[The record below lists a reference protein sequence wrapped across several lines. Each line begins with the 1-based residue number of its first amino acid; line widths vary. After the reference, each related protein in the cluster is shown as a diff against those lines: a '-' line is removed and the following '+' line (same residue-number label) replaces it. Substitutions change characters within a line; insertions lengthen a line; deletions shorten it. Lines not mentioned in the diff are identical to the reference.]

1 MASVVFNPF
10 KQRFINGEVP
20 SADTWNF
27 IPVNRKFKKEFAES
41 SEYKLEQLRDINDFK
56 MVNSSAWNDSLFQ
69 GMRRD
74 LTWFKPVQ
82 TSGEQ
87 VPMFITSGASD
98 ENGNVLKTDNWSKFK
113 ETEYFKDVSA
123 NNHIQDYLEDGGFY
137 YLRSKEELRWFAN
150 HVNTENNCV
159 NGVLGDS
166 IEGVIQNQVGAS
178 EAMPFQGVLDGN
190 GYTINGTII
199 CDNDDN
205 GLVGILGEKGVVRNF
220 RIKGSDD
227 PTLVCKK
234 TINLNHIKNDGRDI
248 NAGVLV
254 GRNYGTV
261 ENIDASEL
269 NKFTFSGFVP
279 QVYSVTNKSDDY
291 ADFSTIRPKYDS
303 GENFF
308 FLNSW
313 CVNSPGNICP
323 YVGYFA
329 EGIYAEMG
337 SGYENRGSIACR
349 EYSPKRRSEYDA
361 GVQQDSFVFSPDKI
375 YSFGFFNKYAGAT
388 ESILNS
394 RLNGSDT
401 ALADILNSNVAKLSV
416 SRDPLARNMVLF
428 VGVKSNTGLYGVAEI
443 HGTASEVNDSIGHV
457 DFNAGHINP
466 EKLPWFI
473 INDKYCDFAA
483 AGIETDNNET
493 TTISNREL
501 LTDDGVTDNGY
512 VKDSNNEKI
521 DLNAG
526 NALGYGDDVKI
537 YLSTG
542 FVHFGGVYQKYTD
555 AGEADVNKNYFSVS
569 ETRYSVDE
577 GDVDVYLYNGKTV
590 NKAQFDVSSLSF
602 EITESKLANT
612 KSKIFTGYD
621 LLLSADIYATFNV
634 KYNDTE
640 YSLKWNESN
649 LKTLLQDSNKWDAD
663 TLAYFDYWF
672 GKKKYILMPNHA
684 RVTASTPIRP
694 LLHVLDEINDF
705 VLSAD
710 GTTLPTDAAFKTA
723 LKRAVIENLAIC
735 TETVIDTKVE
745 DINALADTDR
755 TAVASYSTGYA
766 VTCPHYNQVNDHYY
780 LYLFLTSWRKESDS
794 TNTVQKV
801 FWTQNCA
808 SRGVTYSFGF
818 NDFGYLNFQSFKE
831 LNASGSITFNR
842 IDPASMFYRPFLH
855 ANISARNGFWGDDFG
870 ITLAAMRQKVTA
882 NWDALS
888 QQYAT
893 IDEAVSAQ
901 MHYIALTYIQDPRY
915 YGLDRN
921 GNWTAQSVR
930 RSDWLNCLNRDK
942 HLAISHGKY
951 DPNLQLDEIHYN
963 WNLEKA
969 MMKGLADIGN
979 EHASEDVFTDYDK
992 GTLGD
997 AVVFTGR
1004 VSLPREIMG
1013 VPLRMPNMGRAAY
1026 NISPVVGANYGT
1038 IKDVTVKAT
1047 RKNLGNFVGF
1057 IGGVAGKQERGQ
1069 IQNVFCDITDDLEWF
1084 REEPKIPEATD
1095 GANAGNIAELVKQYN
1110 NAMKQNNFHV
1120 RYKMTP
1126 LIPGIKTELLNAE
1139 AADPARDPGKYRYF
1153 PAGIDAAVNEDIFPA
1168 ANEWTDSAKLAV
1180 LEDYL
1185 TSLKANGV
1193 RVYRISDAVPAEV
1206 DWSVAHPEIYSS
1218 FRENPDYKNDIALT
1232 ENSQP
1237 AKDFC
1242 AEWYTDSTTPEGLP
1256 TDDVITFKLRPIF
1269 NAGGVFGRIIPD
1281 TAKTVIKDVNASYDI
1296 LTDSDNKDFHCA
1308 FGSLAGLIDMQT
1320 TQLGQS
1326 RMNKG
1331 ELLSIQDVN
1340 AVSNISQLNIIG
1352 FIGQQFNENVNLINN
1367 YCAHFFTGPDSM
1379 TTWAID
1385 TPNAVGEINMKT
1397 TQKEDIN
1404 APTNHASVS
1413 FYGANETDYAEQ
1425 LNQTTGWVSEAKIKN
1440 YTNAVISKTVRL
1452 HNVKSNSNKV
1462 SEYAPNSLEVY
1473 VNGSKEIK
1481 SPQSVYGSNTS
1492 YLPSIGVSL
1501 DKTMKAIEMTS
1512 ASNVPDFGS
1521 HQEMLGDNKPSK
1533 LFFRDMEDYTDS
1545 NLNLTSAADFTHD
1558 MIAAKDVFQN
1568 KDVSTDIYFSYSYN
1582 AKDTFVPDWTFKHY
1596 VQFNS
1601 AIKTDE
1607 LNKEGS
1613 VNDKLVYGYTFSDD
1627 LAYPGDGFNYEHNY
1641 LHLGN
1646 SIAPSYLRRKINEN
1660 GTWQTSAVSAVM
1672 PSAGKYVAA
1681 DDDHQFGGILVTDS
1695 SGRNVMFIDNTD
1707 NADLDNLTYNVKM
1720 PAVHLN
1726 DESSTQAGMLLEVK

>member
-261 ENIDASEL
+261 ENIDASDL

-291 ADFSTIRPKYDS
+291 ADFSTIRPKYDN

-337 SGYENRGSIACR
+337 SGYENRGKICCR
-349 EYSPKRRSEYDA
+349 EYSPKQKSDYAA
-361 GVQQDSFVFSPDKI
+361 GIEQNSIIFNQENM
-375 YSFGFFNKYAGAT
+375 FGFAFFNKYAASGENLLDEKISGGDA
-388 ESILNS
+388 ELVDVLNKNITN
-394 RLNGSDT
+394 L
-401 ALADILNSNVAKLSV
+401 KV
-416 SRDPLARNMVLF
+416 SRDPLARNAVFML
-428 VGVKSNTGLYGVAEI
+428 GMNSNGRQYIAEI
-443 HGTASEVNDSIGHV
+443 HGTAYEVNDYIGHV
-457 DFNAGHINP
+457 YFNAGHIET
-466 EKLPWFI
+466 EKLPWFVI
-473 INDKYCDFAA
+473 DKGTEDVKYCDFAA
-483 AGIETDNNET
+483 AGIETNDSDEM
-493 TTISNREL
+493 TTIETKEL
-501 LTDDGVTDNGY
+501 VNSFDDGY
-512 VKDSNNEKI
+512 VKNSGSVI
-521 DLNAG
+521 DLNAN
-526 NALGYGDDVKI
+526 NALGYGNDVKI

-542 FVHFGGVYQKYTD
+542 FVHFNGEYQKYTD
-555 AGEADVNKNYFSVS
+555 ADPSLYSSSYYQYFSVS
-569 ETRYSVDE
+569 DTSYSTDET
-577 GDVDVYLYNGKTV
+577 DVKIFTMDGQPIKT
-590 NKAQFDVSSLSF
+590 AQFDVSSFRLDLVQGSDRDGV
-602 EITESKLANT
+602 A
-612 KSKIFTGYD
+612 KIFTGFD
-621 LLLSADIYATFNV
+621 LLLSADIYATFTAV
-634 KYNDTE
+634 YNGAE
-640 YSLKWNESN
+640 HAVKWNESKLN
-649 LKTLLQDSNKWDAD
+649 ELLHGLDAS
-663 TLAYFDYWF
+663 YFDYWIDM
-672 GKKKYILMPNHA
+672 KKYILMPNHK
-684 RVTASTPIRP
+684 RVMNGTVPFVT
-694 LLHVLDEINDF
+694 VLNNITQY
-705 VLSAD
+705 VTVVD
-710 GTTLPTDAAFKTA
+710 GTTLPDAV
-723 LKRAVIENLAIC
+723 LKRAVIENLALC
-735 TETVIDTKVE
+735 TETVIDTKV
-745 DINALADTDR
+745 DDVTDLMHTDR
-755 TAVASYSTGYA
+755 TDIIDSAYGYVVTDLKSQNLFGSYFNARTELGKVSSGTS
-766 VTCPHYNQVNDHYY
+766 VTDYEEIQY
-780 LYLFLTSWRKESDS
+780 WRKEG
-794 TNTVQKV
+794 
-801 FWTQNCA
+801 A
-808 SRGVTYSFGF
+808 SRGIVTSIFGSLTGWTPSALDMSEAKGTISF
-818 NDFGYLNFQSFKE
+818 NL
-831 LNASGSITFNR
+831 
-842 IDPASMFYRPFLH
+842 IDTKSMFYRPFLH
-855 ANISARNGFWGDDFG
+855 ANNNGSELESLIIGDEYGTKLGDVEKAV
-870 ITLAAMRQKVTA
+870 LA
-882 NWDALS
+882 NWTTLS
-888 QQYAT
+888 QTYDSVQ
-893 IDEAVSAQ
+893 DAVNAV
-901 MHYIALTYIQDPRY
+901 MHSIALRYVHDPRY
-915 YGLDRN
+915 YGLDKN

-930 RSDWLNCLNRDK
+930 HRLWLQKMGDAQTTLSN
-942 HLAISHGKY
+942 GKY
-951 DPNLQLDEIHYN
+951 DPRQTADEIHYN
-963 WNLEKA
+963 WNIEKA
-969 MMKGLADIGN
+969 TIKAETEISPNMAD
-979 EHASEDVFTDYDK
+979 HAEMYDTK
-992 GTLGD
+992 PESCHQVEMGSLM
-997 AVVFTGR
+997 
-1004 VSLPREIMG
+1004 LPREIMG
-1013 VPLRMPNMGRAAY
+1013 VPLRMPNMGRVAY
-1026 NISPVVGANYGT
+1026 NISPVVGANFGT
-1038 IKDVTVKAT
+1038 IKNVSVKGT

-1057 IGGVAGKQERGQ
+1057 IGGIAGKQERGK
-1069 IQNVFCDITDDLEWF
+1069 IENVSCEITDDFEWF
-1084 REEPKIPEATD
+1084 REEPNIPDITV
-1095 GANAGNIAELVKQYN
+1095 GNNAGNIVELTEKYN
-1110 NAMKQNNFHV
+1110 QEMLLNNYHV

-1126 LIPGIKTELLNAE
+1126 IIPGAKTELLTE
-1139 AADPARDPGKYRYF
+1139 ASKDPALHADKYRVY
-1153 PAGIDAAVNEDIFPA
+1153 PAGVADSLNDDAFPVGDEWNDSVKTA
-1168 ANEWTDSAKLAV
+1168 AFAEY
-1180 LEDYL
+1180 LE
-1185 TSLKANGV
+1185 SLQENGIT
-1193 RVYRISDAVPAEV
+1193 VYRVSDSEPGEV
-1206 DWSVAHPEIYSS
+1206 EFSTTHSSLYPS
-1218 FRENPDYKNDIALT
+1218 FRNNPDYLADIQVIENTQPVLDFLT
-1232 ENSQP
+1232 
-1237 AKDFC
+1237 
-1242 AEWYTDSTTPEGLP
+1242 EWYTNKTVPDGLP
-1256 TDDVITFKLRPIF
+1256 TDDVLTFKLHPIF

-1281 TAKTVIKDVNASYDI
+1281 TAKTSIKDVNAKYEI
-1296 LTDSDNKDFHCA
+1296 LTDSDNKDMHCA
-1308 FGSLAGLIDMQT
+1308 FGSLAGLVEMQT
-1320 TQLGQS
+1320 THLGQQNS
-1326 RMNKG
+1326 NDGK
-1331 ELLSIQDVN
+1331 LLNLQGVN
-1340 AVSNISQLNIIG
+1340 AVSNVSKLNPVGFISQE
-1352 FIGQQFNENVNLINN
+1352 FNENVNLQKLIWPWLNAPGHQTWTLDTCN
-1367 YCAHFFTGPDSM
+1367 RMHFKIWNHTSM
-1379 TTWAID
+1379 QD
-1385 TPNAVGEINMKT
+1385 TF
-1397 TQKEDIN
+1397 
-1404 APTNHASVS
+1404 APTNQASTS
-1413 FYGANETDYAEQ
+1413 FYGVNSVGGYAPYANSLKTNGGIKWVNAADVKTY
-1425 LNQTTGWVSEAKIKN
+1425 TTG
-1440 YTNAVISKTVRL
+1440 VIDDIIGL
-1452 HNVKSNSNKV
+1452 QNVNSDSVKFAEFAPLSHEIFINKDSV
-1462 SEYAPNSLEVY
+1462 
-1473 VNGSKEIK
+1473 IK
-1481 SPQSVYGSNTS
+1481 SVQSVYGSNTS
-1492 YLPSIGVSL
+1492 YLPSVGVNL
-1501 DKTMKAIEMTS
+1501 AKTSKAIEMTS

-1521 HQEMLGDNKPSK
+1521 HQEMLDDRKPSK
-1533 LFFRDMEDYTDS
+1533 LFYRDLEDYSSS
-1545 NLNLTSAADFTHD
+1545 NLGFTSAADFTHD
-1558 MIAAKDVFQN
+1558 MIAEKEVFQN

-1695 SGRNVMFIDNTD
+1695 HGRNVMFIDNTD

>member
-56 MVNSSAWNDSLFQ
+56 MVNSSAWDDSLFQ

-74 LTWFKPVQ
+74 LTWYKPVQ

-87 VPMFITSGASD
+87 IPMFITSGAYD
-98 ENGNVLKTDNWSKFK
+98 ENGNVVKTDNWSKFK
-113 ETEYFKDVSA
+113 TTEYFKDVSA

-205 GLVGILGEKGVVRNF
+205 GLVGILGENGVVRNF

-227 PTLVCKK
+227 PTLICKK

-248 NAGVLV
+248 NAGILV

-261 ENIDASEL
+261 ENIDASDL

-279 QVYSVTNKSDDY
+279 QVYSVTNKSDEY
-291 ADFSTIRPKYDS
+291 TDFGTIRPKYDN

-337 SGYENRGSIACR
+337 SGYENRGKICCR

-361 GVQQDSFVFSPDKI
+361 GVQQDSFVFSTDTI
-375 YSFGFFNKYAGAT
+375 YSFGFFNKYAGT
-388 ESILNS
+388 NENILNN
-394 RLNGSDT
+394 RLNGSDA
-401 ALADILNSNVAKLSV
+401 ALADILNNNVVKLSV

-428 VGVKSNTGLYGVAEI
+428 VGVKSNSGLYGVAEI
-443 HGTASEVNDSIGHV
+443 HGTASEVNDSVGHI

-473 INDKYCDFAA
+473 VNDKYCDFAA
-483 AGIETDNNET
+483 AGIETDYNEM
-493 TTISNREL
+493 TTISSREL
-501 LTDDGVTDNGY
+501 ITEDDVTDDGY
-512 VKDSNNEKI
+512 VKSNGAKI

-526 NALGYGDDVKI
+526 NALGYGNDVKI

-555 AGEADVNKNYFSVS
+555 AGDQDVNKNYFGVS
-569 ETRYSVDE
+569 ETSYSVDE
-577 GDVDVYLYNGKTV
+577 GDVDVYLYTGQTV
-590 NKAQFDVSSLSF
+590 SKVQFDVSSLSF

-612 KSKIFTGYD
+612 KSKLFTGYD
-621 LLLSADIYATFNV
+621 LLLSADIYATFNA

-640 YSLKWNESN
+640 YSLKWKESELN
-649 LKTLLQDSNKWDAD
+649 DYLQTLDSS
-663 TLAYFDYWF
+663 YFGYWA

-684 RVTASTPIRP
+684 IVTAATPIIP
-694 LLHVLDEINDF
+694 LLHVLEDIDDF
-705 VLSAD
+705 VESAD

-745 DINALADTDR
+745 DIADLAVTDR
-755 TAVASYSTGYA
+755 TAVSTLYDNGFV
-766 VTCPHYNQVNDHYY
+766 VTCPYYNYINDNYY

-808 SRGVTYSFGF
+808 SRGVTFSINSIVFGNLSF
-818 NDFGYLNFQSFKE
+818 NSLKE
-831 LNASGSITFNR
+831 LDVAGSITFNR

-855 ANISARNGFWGDDFG
+855 ANAYARNFWGNEFG
-870 ITLAAMRQKVTA
+870 LTLAQMRQKVTA
-882 NWDALS
+882 NWATLS

-930 RSDWLNCLNRDK
+930 ESDWLEHLNSDK

-951 DPNLQLDEIHYN
+951 DPNQQLDEIHYN

-969 MMKGLADIGN
+969 MMTGLSDAGN
-979 EHASEDVFTDYDK
+979 QSASEDVFADYDK
-992 GTLGD
+992 GTLRSGTM
-997 AVVFTGR
+997 FTGR

-1013 VPLRMPNMGRAAY
+1013 VPLRMPNMGRVAY

-1038 IKDVTVKAT
+1038 IQNVSVKGV

-1084 REEPKIPEATD
+1084 REEPKIPEVTD
-1095 GANAGNIAELVKQYN
+1095 GTNAGNIAELAKQYN
-1110 NAMKQNNFHV
+1110 DAMKQNNFHV

-1139 AADPARDPGKYRYF
+1139 AADPAQNPGKYRYF
-1153 PAGIDAAVNEDIFPA
+1153 PAGIDAAVNEDIFPTA
-1168 ANEWTDSAKLAV
+1168 DEWTDPTKLAV

-1185 TSLKANGV
+1185 NSLKANGI

-1206 DWSVAHPEIYSS
+1206 AWSVLHSTIYSS
-1218 FRENPDYKNDIALT
+1218 FRENPDYKNDIVLT

-1242 AEWYTDSTTPEGLP
+1242 AEWYTDSTAPEGLP

-1281 TAKTVIKDVNASYDI
+1281 TAKTNIKDVNVKYDI

-1326 RMNKG
+1326 RMNRG
-1331 ELLSIQDVN
+1331 ELLSIQAVN
-1340 AVSNISQLNIIG
+1340 AVSNISQLNLIG

-1367 YCAHFFTGPDSM
+1367 IYAGFFTGPDSM

-1385 TPNAVGEINMKT
+1385 TPNATAEINMKIK
-1397 TQKEDIN
+1397 QKEDIT
-1404 APTNHASVS
+1404 APTNHASVT

-1425 LNQTTGWVSEAKIKN
+1425 LNQVTGWVSEAKIKN
-1440 YTNAVISKTVRL
+1440 YTNAVISKTVGL
-1452 HNVKSNSNKV
+1452 HQVKSNSNKV

-1473 VNGSKEIK
+1473 VNSSKEIK

-1492 YLPSIGVSL
+1492 YLPSIGVSHA
-1501 DKTMKAIEMTS
+1501 KTIKAIEMTS

-1521 HQEMLGDNKPSK
+1521 HQEMIGDKKPSK
-1533 LFFRDMEDYTDS
+1533 LFFRDLEDYTDS
-1545 NLNLTSAADFTHD
+1545 NLNFTSAADFTKD
-1558 MIAAKDVFQN
+1558 MIPAKEVFQN

-1582 AKDTFVPDWTFKHY
+1582 ATDTFVPDWTFKHN

-1607 LNKEGS
+1607 LNKEGT
-1613 VNDKLVYGYTFSDD
+1613 VYDKLVYGYTFSDD
-1627 LAYPGDGFNYEHNY
+1627 LAYPGDGFDYEHNY

-1646 SIAPSYLRRKINEN
+1646 SISPSYLRKKINEN

-1695 SGRNVMFIDNTD
+1695 YGRNVMFIDNTD

-1726 DESSTQAGMLLEVK
+1726 DTSSTQAGMLLEVK

>member
-56 MVNSSAWNDSLFQ
+56 MVNSSAWDDSLFQ

-190 GYTINGTII
+190 GHTINGTII

-220 RIKGSDD
+220 RIEGSDD

-261 ENIDASEL
+261 ENIDASDL

-291 ADFSTIRPKYDS
+291 ADFSTIRPKYDN

-337 SGYENRGSIACR
+337 SGYENRGQICCR
-349 EYSPKRRSEYDA
+349 EYSPKQKSDYAA
-361 GVQQDSFVFSPDKI
+361 GIEQNSIIFNQDNM
-375 YSFGFFNKYAGAT
+375 FGFAFFNKYAASGENLLDDKLQHGDA
-388 ESILNS
+388 ELVDVLNKNITN
-394 RLNGSDT
+394 L
-401 ALADILNSNVAKLSV
+401 KV
-416 SRDPLARNMVLF
+416 SHDPLARNAVFML
-428 VGVKSNTGLYGVAEI
+428 GMNSNGRQYVAEI
-443 HGTASEVNDSIGHV
+443 HGTAYEVNDYVGHV
-457 DFNAGHINP
+457 YFNAGHIET
-466 EKLPWFI
+466 EKLPWFVI
-473 INDKYCDFAA
+473 DKGTEDVKYCDFAA
-483 AGIETDNNET
+483 AGIETNDSDEM
-493 TTISNREL
+493 TTIETKEL
-501 LTDDGVTDNGY
+501 VNLFDDGY
-512 VKDSNNEKI
+512 VKNNGSVI
-521 DLNAG
+521 DLNA
-526 NALGYGDDVKI
+526 NDALGYGAGVHI

-542 FVHFGGVYQKYTD
+542 YVHFNGQYQKYTD
-555 AGEADVNKNYFSVS
+555 ADPSLYSGPDYQYFSVS
-569 ETRYSVDE
+569 DTSYSTDET
-577 GDVDVYLYNGKTV
+577 DVKIYTIDGQPIKT
-590 NKAQFDVSSLSF
+590 AQFDVSSLRLDLIQGSD
-602 EITESKLANT
+602 SVGVA
-612 KSKIFTGYD
+612 KIFTGFD
-621 LLLSADIYATFNV
+621 LLLSADIYAAFTAS
-634 KYNDTE
+634 YNGAE
-640 YSLKWNESN
+640 HSLKWNETA
-649 LKTLLQDSNKWDAD
+649 LKTLLHGLDAS
-663 TLAYFDYWF
+663 YFDYWTD
-672 GKKKYILMPNHA
+672 KKKYILMPNHK
-684 RVTASTPIRP
+684 RVTNGTVPFIT
-694 LLHVLDEINDF
+694 VLKNIDQY
-705 VLSAD
+705 VTVVD
-710 GTTLPTDAAFKTA
+710 GTTLPEAV
-723 LKRAVIENLAIC
+723 LKRAVIENLALC
-735 TETVIDTKVE
+735 TETVIDTKV
-745 DINALADTDR
+745 DDVTDLMHTDR
-755 TAVASYSTGYA
+755 TDIINSAYGYVVTDLKSQNLFGSYFNARTELGKVSSGTS
-766 VTCPHYNQVNDHYY
+766 VTDYEEIKY
-780 LYLFLTSWRKESDS
+780 
-794 TNTVQKV
+794 
-801 FWTQNCA
+801 WTKDGA
-808 SRGVTYSFGF
+808 SRGIVTSIIGSATGWMPSALDMSEAKGTILF
-818 NDFGYLNFQSFKE
+818 NL
-831 LNASGSITFNR
+831 
-842 IDPASMFYRPFLH
+842 IDTKSMFYRPFLH
-855 ANISARNGFWGDDFG
+855 ANNNGSELESLIIGDEFG
-870 ITLAAMRQKVTA
+870 TKLGDVEKAVLA
-882 NWDALS
+882 NWSSLAQTYDSVQDAVN
-888 QQYAT
+888 
-893 IDEAVSAQ
+893 AV
-901 MHYIALTYIQDPRY
+901 MHSIALRYVHDPRY
-915 YGLDRN
+915 YGLDKN

-930 RSDWLNCLNRDK
+930 HRLWLQKMADAQTTLSN
-942 HLAISHGKY
+942 GKY
-951 DPNLQLDEIHYN
+951 DPRQTADEIHYN
-963 WNLEKA
+963 WNIEKA
-969 MMKGLADIGN
+969 TIKAETEISPNMTD
-979 EHASEDVFTDYDK
+979 HAEMYDTK
-992 GTLGD
+992 PESCYKQEMGSLM
-997 AVVFTGR
+997 
-1004 VSLPREIMG
+1004 LPREIMG

-1026 NISPVVGANYGT
+1026 NISPVVGANFGT
-1038 IKDVTVKAT
+1038 IQNVSVKGT

-1057 IGGVAGKQERGQ
+1057 IGGVAGKQERGK
-1069 IQNVFCDITDDLEWF
+1069 IENVYCEITDDFEWF
-1084 REEPKIPEATD
+1084 REEPKIPDITV
-1095 GANAGNIAELVKQYN
+1095 GNTAGNIVELTEKYN
-1110 NAMKQNNFHV
+1110 QEMLLNNYHV

-1126 LIPGIKTELLNAE
+1126 IIPGAKTELLTE
-1139 AADPARDPGKYRYF
+1139 ASKDPALNADKYRVY
-1153 PAGIDAAVNEDIFPA
+1153 PAGVADSLNDDAFPVGD
-1168 ANEWTDSAKLAV
+1168 EWSKEAKTDAFAEYLA
-1180 LEDYL
+1180 
-1185 TSLKANGV
+1185 SLQENGIY
-1193 RVYRISDAVPAEV
+1193 VYRVSDSEPGEV
-1206 DWSVAHPEIYSS
+1206 QFSRDYPVLYPS
-1218 FRENPDYKNDIALT
+1218 FRNNPDYLADIQVIENTQPVLDFLT
-1232 ENSQP
+1232 
-1237 AKDFC
+1237 
-1242 AEWYTDSTTPEGLP
+1242 EWYTNKTVPEGLP
-1256 TDDVITFKLRPIF
+1256 TDDVLTFKLRPIF

-1281 TAKTVIKDVNASYDI
+1281 TAKTSIKDVNAKYEI
-1296 LTDSDNKDFHCA
+1296 LTDSDNKDMHCA
-1308 FGSLAGLIDMQT
+1308 FGSLAGLVEMQT
-1320 TQLGQS
+1320 TNLGQQNS
-1326 RMNKG
+1326 NTGK
-1331 ELLSIQDVN
+1331 LLNLQGVN
-1340 AVSNISQLNIIG
+1340 AVSNVSKLNPVGFISQE
-1352 FIGQQFNENVNLINN
+1352 FNENVNLQKLIWPWLNALGHQTWTLDTCN
-1367 YCAHFFTGPDSM
+1367 RMHFKIWNHTSM
-1379 TTWAID
+1379 QD
-1385 TPNAVGEINMKT
+1385 TF
-1397 TQKEDIN
+1397 
-1404 APTNHASVS
+1404 APTNQASTS
-1413 FYGANETDYAEQ
+1413 FYGVNSVGGYASYADS
-1425 LNQTTGWVSEAKIKN
+1425 LKTNGGIKWVNAADVKAYTTGVIDDIIGLQNVNSDSEKFAEFAPLSHEIF
-1440 YTNAVISKTVRL
+1440 I
-1452 HNVKSNSNKV
+1452 NKDSV
-1462 SEYAPNSLEVY
+1462 
-1473 VNGSKEIK
+1473 IK
-1481 SPQSVYGSNTS
+1481 SVQSVYGSNTS
-1492 YLPSIGVSL
+1492 YLPSVGVNL

-1521 HQEMLGDNKPSK
+1521 HQEMLDDRKPSK
-1533 LFFRDMEDYTDS
+1533 LFYRDLEDYSSS
-1545 NLNLTSAADFTHD
+1545 NLGFTSAADFTND
-1558 MIAAKDVFQN
+1558 MIAEKEVFQN

-1601 AIKTDE
+1601 AIKTTE

-1627 LAYPGDGFNYEHNY
+1627 LAYPGDGFDYEHNY